1 MNAEKELFLEEIKQ
15 SQEEILQFK
24 EEIRSMAEHKEQI
37 ERDNQELTQ
46 LLRGEKSRSDKLD
59 REIMELLNHNQELKL
74 VIAEMEEQRE

>member
-1 MNAEKELFLEEIKQ
+1 
-15 SQEEILQFK
+15 
-24 EEIRSMAEHKEQI
+24 MAEHKEQI